1 MYSERMHQFQSM
13 LIERLSIVKYR
24 SSSNLEF
31 INKILTELWPFF
43 LLRLCQ
49 MTNSKIILERVSNG
63 LNRDQD
69 RLAIYSI
76 VESRSGSKLFAK
88 IISRQQKYTYQF
100 WVNVTLISDLVSNLD
115 QSPLRAIVMLL

>member
-49 MTNSKIILERVSNG
+49 MTNSKIILERVSNS
-63 LNRDQD
+63 LNRDED
-69 RLAIYSI
+69 RLALCL
-76 VESRSGSKLFAK
+76 SRSGSKLFAK